1 MKNINKEEYWMNYI
15 IFGAGQ
21 IGREAL
27 EFLGKDRVNFF
38 IDNNPN
44 KFNLTIENKNIYS
57 FIEGLKKKDKE
68 QIVIAVSKK
77 FEQEIINQLRE
88 SNVGSFYTF
97 SELKM
102 EITKA
107 KILERPDFIKLYDKA
122 IEWIKLNSI
131 KGQGIINNSK
141 LRKSYPE
148 VTGYYIP
155 TLLRWGYR
163 DLAYEYAKW
172 LCSIQKSDG
181 SWYDTMDEAPY
192 IFDSAQILKGLLS
205 IQKLYPDKEAFN
217 KAIIKGCDWIL
228 TYMTKEG
235 RLQTPTETAWGNV
248 ATELIHTYCLS
259 PLVEASNVYKI
270 KKYGEAAQK
279 ILQYYKKNYYNEILN
294 FSMLSHFYAYV
305 VEAMLDMGE
314 VEIAKEAM
322 RNMEPYQKESGAV
335 PAYKNVDWVC
345 STGLFQLALIWF
357 RLGNEVR
364 GTKAF
369 EYACKLQNETGGWY
383 GSYISEENPR
393 EGNTYF
399 PDAEISWV
407 IKYFLD
413 ALYYKNLCQFENQS
427 SIFREDLLDDDT
439 KYIIIQNEVARESE
453 QSKKILDAGC
463 GKGRYVTKLAKN
475 FPNNQYFAVDIS
487 TNVIKYFDDNV
498 DIVKRQGTLT
508 CIPYKDNYFDI
519 VYTCE
524 ALEHA
529 IDIKSSIKEM
539 SRVIKAGGRLIVI
552 DKNKSMYGYFEIEK
566 WEQWFDRDDLKK
578 VMLQYCTEVSYIDDI
593 NYDGRKSDGLFGA
606 WIGTVR

>member
-205 IQKLYPDKEAFN
+205 IQKLYPDKEEFN

-335 PAYKNVDWVC
+335 PAYKDVDWVC

-364 GTKAF
+364 GAKAF

-487 TNVIKYFDDNV
+487 TNVMKYFDDNV

-508 CIPYKDNYFDI
+508 CIPYKDDYFDI